1 MVHAMSL
8 LGLLHRRRAVRAL
21 RLERRRPGPQ
31 GLRPA
36 TGAPRWCVPWWEGTV
51 AGNPVAL
58 CGEFG
63 LSGFRGEL
71 VVGRYEYSGR
81 LSLERRRRR
90 GPLAHQT
97 FGDRTVPS
105 PMLPV
110 ILDAGARLSPAVR
123 RLEVASAGSR
133 AADWGP
139 ARTERLV
146 ADATV
151 LAELVEALARLTDQP
166 LLAAVKADDLVAVR
180 ERLAAGDDPREA
192 GPRDREFPAELG
204 TRPERPLLVAL
215 AEGRLEIARELL
227 AAGALRGADPW
238 LALTLAVRLGDRD
251 MLEALLV
258 HGGVVPERIGL
269 DSALAEALRLGWTE
283 GVSRLLRA
291 GADPD
296 RVEPPRGPGSAELR
310 ALLAQ
315 ARARRVETG
324 GPLAVT
330 AEREG
335 SLAGAATRWR
345 DRVVALIPIVWPRV
359 RRAWLEAASDLG
371 LRRVPGPPPGTLV
384 GDLDGLPVRVE
395 VTRVGPTVVTRITVE
410 GTPPWLALRRETL
423 REKLGLTGER
433 FMEPTA
439 ASQWRK
445 TNDVVVGDHTFDD
458 RVDVKGPASDCLPL
472 LSHSVRRQVAA
483 FIDGLGGTVEG
494 GLARLDRS
502 GIVDDQHRLVLLVRA
517 TRQMVSA
524 LAAQADRGPLAGLA
538 DIARGDPLERVRAT
552 MLGALGGRFPT
563 APETVEA
570 ARLAITEGRWDWYR
584 MAGASLLGEE
594 GTAFYRATLAD
605 PSQSPGVRGMALRH
619 LGFRLGSEAEE
630 LILSHLGA
638 PEREIVLH
646 AVRVLGERAG
656 TARSVAPLQA
666 MAGPIPV
673 TEVARAAARAV
684 EAIQSRRVHAAPG
697 QVSLV
702 GADREGELALAP
714 PAPAQEGGN
723 MV

>member
-1 MVHAMSL
+1 M
-8 LGLLHRRRAVRAL
+8 
-21 RLERRRPGPQ
+21 
-31 GLRPA
+31 
-36 TGAPRWCVPWWEGTV
+36 PWWEGTV
-51 AGNPVAL
+51 AGKPVAL

-63 LSGFRGEL
+63 ALGFRGEL

-90 GPLAHQT
+90 DPLVHQT
-97 FGDRTVPS
+97 FGDRTVPT
-105 PMLPV
+105 PMLHL
-110 ILDAGARLSPAVR
+110 ILDASARLSPAVR
-123 RLEVASAGSR
+123 RLELASAGSR
-133 AADWGP
+133 TADYGP

-146 ADATV
+146 ADAMV
-151 LAELVEALARLTDQP
+151 LAELTRAISRLADQP
-166 LLAAVKADDLVAVR
+166 LLAAVKAHDLAAVQK
-180 ERLAAGDDPREA
+180 RLAAGDDPREA
-192 GPRDREFPAELG
+192 GPRDREYPAELG

-215 AEGRLEIARELL
+215 AEGRLDVARELL

-238 LALTLAVRLGDRD
+238 PALTLAVRLGDRD

-258 HGGVVPERIGL
+258 HGGVVPERLGL

-283 GVSRLLRA
+283 GVSRLLEA

-296 RVEPPRGPGSAELR
+296 RVEPPRGPGYAELR
-310 ALLAQ
+310 GVLAQ
-315 ARARRVETG
+315 ARARRVEAG
-324 GPLAVT
+324 GPLAVA

-345 DRVVALIPIVWPRV
+345 DRVVALIPMVWPRV

-371 LRRVPGPPPGTLV
+371 LSRVRGPGPGTLV

-395 VTRVGPTVVTRITVE
+395 MVRVGPAVVTRVTVQ
-410 GTPPWLALRRETL
+410 GAPPWLALRRETL

-445 TNDVVVGDHTFDD
+445 TNDVVVGDHDFDD
-458 RVDVKGPASDCLPL
+458 RVDVKGPAGDCLPL
-472 LSHSVRRQVAA
+472 LSHSVRRQVVA
-483 FIDGLGGTVEG
+483 FVGALGGTVEG
-494 GLARLDRS
+494 GLARLER
-502 GIVDDQHRLVLLVRA
+502 GGVADDPERMVLLVRA
-517 TRQMVSA
+517 THQVVASLVRQVA
-524 LAAQADRGPLAGLA
+524 RGPLEPLA
-538 DIARGDPLERVRAT
+538 EIARTDPLESVRAT
-552 MLGALGGRFPT
+552 MLGALGERFPS
-563 APETVEA
+563 APETLKA
-570 ARLAITEGRWDWYR
+570 ARVAITEGKWEWYR

-619 LGFRLGSEAEE
+619 LGFRLGTEAEE
-630 LILSHLGA
+630 LILSHLGV

-656 TARSVAPLQA
+656 TTGSVAPLRDL
-666 MAGPIPV
+666 AGPVPV
-673 TEVARAAARAV
+673 SDLARAAATSV
-684 EAIQSRRVHAAPG
+684 EMIQSRLAHAAPG

-714 PAPAQEGGN
+714 PAPTEDQG
-723 MV
+723 